1 MFPLNQMG
9 GAMNRSRVYGRGLAV
24 SLIGLLAAGFSAQ
37 SASAETRSWA
47 VSWFTLATYSQ
58 DGDCPNGYT
67 PPIEESFRLD
77 LIASGHPA
85 AEAAEIVTK
94 LQGGGGYNQALINR
108 GRVNGKPVN
117 IYQNPTSVP
126 DQHYQELSGKFAM
139 GFNLDG
145 KGAATKA
152 GFDDPET
159 HEKGVNNEYYRA
171 IGCIQSM
178 RAMPPDHSLQG
189 WGYEWATER
198 ESMPAWLISVSGQDL
213 SKDGDVTVTFD
224 RALEHATTDAKGET
238 RADETFRVDSDPRSH
253 NVYRGKLQNGMVT
266 IEGGGDFHMLLDPYM
281 LPQLDLKQTHLRLKL
296 KEDGTMEGILG
307 GYQPWQ
313 PLYWSVGNGSIALEC
328 CVGFGFPGYYY
339 TLKRHADGY
348 PDPKTG
354 QNTHIS
360 IAYRIEAIPA
370 FLSHSADSKVV
381 ETISP
386 PQRKAETAPNSALKT
401 AQAK

>member
-1 MFPLNQMG
+1 
-9 GAMNRSRVYGRGLAV
+9 
-24 SLIGLLAAGFSAQ
+24 
-37 SASAETRSWA
+37 
-47 VSWFTLATYSQ
+47 
-58 DGDCPNGYT
+58 
-67 PPIEESFRLD
+67 
-77 LIASGHPA
+77 
-85 AEAAEIVTK
+85 
-94 LQGGGGYNQALINR
+94 
-108 GRVNGKPVN
+108 
-117 IYQNPTSVP
+117 
-126 DQHYQELSGKFAM
+126 
-139 GFNLDG
+139 
-145 KGAATKA
+145 
-152 GFDDPET
+152 
-159 HEKGVNNEYYRA
+159 
-171 IGCIQSM
+171 M

-198 ESMPAWLISVSGQDL
+198 ESMPAWLISVAGQDL

-296 KEDGTMEGILG
+296 KDDGTMEGILG

-313 PLYWSVGNGSIALEC
+313 PLYWSVGNGAMSLEC
-328 CVGFGFPGYYY
+328 CVGFGFPSYYY

-370 FLSHSADSKVV
+370 FATPTSDPKVV
-381 ETISP
+381 ENAAP
-386 PQRKAETAPNSALKT
+386 PSTLKT
-401 AQAK
+401 AQAH